1 MSLKKLD
8 SSLSE
13 SSIISKTESLTSL
26 NDKQKS
32 KSSSFLSTS
41 LCDDFIDLTAASS
54 EASDL
59 EIPEIDIDDL
69 MQATDDEADIINTH
83 NFFTKNLLNKSIRN
97 CTGAKVCEFVPS
109 ELKEAQHS
117 EVNAD
122 INFYKI
128 NQPVDIQTSKEAKTH
143 A

>member
-1 MSLKKLD
+1 MSLKKFD

-13 SSIISKTESLTSL
+13 SSIISLPESLNLLTISL

-69 MQATDDEADIINTH
+69 VKLIYFIFIYMYII
-83 NFFTKNLLNKSIRN
+83 I
-97 CTGAKVCEFVPS
+97 
-109 ELKEAQHS
+109 
-117 EVNAD
+117 
-122 INFYKI
+122 
-128 NQPVDIQTSKEAKTH
+128 
-143 A
+143 

>member
-13 SSIISKTESLTSL
+13 SSIISKTESLTLL

-32 KSSSFLSTS
+32 KLSSFLSTS
-41 LCDDFIDLTAASS
+41 LCDDFINLTAASS

-69 MQATDDEADIINTH
+69 MQTTDDETDVINTH
-83 NFFTKNLLNKSIRN
+83 NFFTKNLCINKIR
-97 CTGAKVCEFVPS
+97 
-109 ELKEAQHS
+109 HS
-117 EVNAD
+117 LIPIEYP
-122 INFYKI
+122 F
-128 NQPVDIQTSKEAKTH
+128 TSSKGIAIIYNISK
-143 A
+143 